1 MDFISTINYIKF
13 SDNGYNVH
21 FKDGKAVRLTE
32 KQFIKEDEY
41 YSGELTKILRREV
54 KNGKKKQERSDF

>member
-1 MDFISTINYIKF
+1 MDFLFTINYIKF

-32 KQFIKEDEY
+32 KQFIEEDKY
-41 YSGELTKILRREV
+41 YGGELTKILRREV
-54 KNGKKKQERSDF
+54 KHGKRKQERSDF